1 MDVVVDVQGKE
12 VDRTDHGRK
21 LVVEG
26 IWKVF
31 R

>member
-26 IWKVF
+26 I
-31 R
+31 